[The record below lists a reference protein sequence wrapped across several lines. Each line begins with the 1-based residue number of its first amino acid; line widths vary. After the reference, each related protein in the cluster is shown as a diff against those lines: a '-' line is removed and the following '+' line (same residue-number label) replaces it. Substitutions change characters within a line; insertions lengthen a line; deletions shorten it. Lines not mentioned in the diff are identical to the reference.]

1 MAYVP
6 QQAWVQNCTLRD
18 NITFGQ
24 QGSETWY
31 QQVLEACALL
41 PDLDLLPAGDETE
54 IGEKVREREKY
65 FQRNGHLVVPMNNKV
80 SPPPMSPS
88 PCTRL

>member
-6 QQAWVQNCTLRD
+6 QQAWIQNCTLRD

-31 QQVLEACALL
+31 QQVVEACALL

-54 IGEKVREREKY
+54 IGEKVRKKEDKSL
-65 FQRNGHLVVPMNNKV
+65 QRN
-80 SPPPMSPS
+80 
-88 PCTRL
+88 RIE

>member
-1 MAYVP
+1 MRKYLLPPLWLPLQGLVAYVP
-6 QQAWVQNCTLRD
+6 QQAWIQNCTLRD

-31 QQVLEACALL
+31 QRVVEACALL

-54 IGEKVREREKY
+54 IGEKVREGEKSIP
-65 FQRNGHLVVPMNNKV
+65 GK
-80 SPPPMSPS
+80 
-88 PCTRL
+88 